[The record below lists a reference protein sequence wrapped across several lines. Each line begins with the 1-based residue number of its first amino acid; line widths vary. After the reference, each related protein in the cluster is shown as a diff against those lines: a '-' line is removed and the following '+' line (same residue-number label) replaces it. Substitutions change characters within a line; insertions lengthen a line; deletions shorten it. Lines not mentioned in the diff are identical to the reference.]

1 MRDCNKISQN
11 IKFNIIKVSNKI
23 ANELKYY
30 TKAVFNAQ
38 VCLRA
43 KKVLGEKNISSW
55 LWAFYAEV
63 FKSKHLC

>member
-38 VCLRA
+38 VCLGA
-43 KKVLGEKNISSW
+43 KKVLEAKNISS
-55 LWAFYAEV
+55 
-63 FKSKHLC
+63 